1 MSAVGIYYYFKG
13 IIVMYFKDGGI
24 EKIEIPALF
33 KIALWFC
40 TIGTLALGVYPNLVK
55 SLF

>member
-13 IIVMYFKDGGI
+13 IIAMYFKNGDI
-24 EKIEIPALF
+24 EKIEVPILF

-40 TIGTLALGVYPNLVK
+40 TIATLVLGVYPNLVK